1 MQKKKSRRKEKICVG
16 VIGYAIFLIYSM
28 WPVYR
33 LRDGYHSFYGVFR
46 LLSQKGAAALTDSC
60 RDVWDGNMGAI
71 KIQVG
76 LFVIMQIVAV
86 LYLILLI
93 LNKYRYIQPVVIGIA
108 ITEMFL
114 SDYAVYGTV
123 ADNVMAFMFFM
134 PMVVMSLL
142 ELALQKMIDVYDEA
156 LARSRNYEVQETGKE
171 RRSAQKTGF
180 SRQIHETFLSY
191 DLEEFPL

>member
-114 SDYAVYGTV
+114 SDYAAYGTV

-156 LARSRNYEVQETGKE
+156 LARTRN
-171 RRSAQKTGF
+171 F
-180 SRQIHETFLSY
+180 SII
-191 DLEEFPL
+191 